1 MQYSKQEMTQTK
13 LSEPTKVYRICY
25 PFYCI
30 FYTLPFKVLYLVS
43 VIKMLNKAAQR
54 LSLSLYDRNY
64 ISSDEIEWCI
74 YVIEKLI
81 LQTIFLTLTFA
92 WVAFTSSF
100 IETLIPV
107 SVFCYLRSKIGGY
120 HAKHASICLLLS
132 SLFVISCKLSVNAL
146 IEINPYIFWNSNL
159 VVMSI
164 GYILRPVYPSEA
176 AVPVEDA
183 EKNNISKKLLLALI
197 LLVQVLAELIKIR
210 VISVCLFYGV
220 IMAITSVII
229 LKKEG
234 RKNETH

>member
-1 MQYSKQEMTQTK
+1 MISITTGGFFI
-13 LSEPTKVYRICY
+13 L
-25 PFYCI
+25 
-30 FYTLPFKVLYLVS
+30 YT
-43 VIKMLNKAAQR
+43 
-54 LSLSLYDRNY
+54 
-64 ISSDEIEWCI
+64 DE
-74 YVIEKLI
+74 KI
-81 LQTIFLTLTFA
+81 LFTEFRHFLRGN
-92 WVAFTSSF
+92 V
-100 IETLIPV
+100 
-107 SVFCYLRSKIGGY
+107 
-120 HAKHASICLLLS
+120 
-132 SLFVISCKLSVNAL
+132 
-146 IEINPYIFWNSNL
+146 IFWNSNL

-210 VISVCLFYGV
+210 IISVCLFYGV

>member
-1 MQYSKQEMTQTK
+1 MLSTIICEIPNEDAILEMLRRFAK
-13 LSEPTKVYRICY
+13 L
-25 PFYCI
+25 
-30 FYTLPFKVLYLVS
+30 
-43 VIKMLNKAAQR
+43 LNKYAR
-54 LSLSLYDRNY
+54 LLNYEDAYNGLMVFFLESLL
-64 ISSDEIEWCI
+64 SDNMK
-74 YVIEKLI
+74 KLI
-81 LQTIFLTLTFA
+81 GKPDAVI
-92 WVAFTSSF
+92 VHYI

-120 HAKHASICLLLS
+120 HAKQASICLLLS

-210 VISVCLFYGV
+210 IISVCLFYGV